1 MAEVNDVHLHG
12 RVIITG
18 HIQVLTGLHIGAGEE
33 GVKIGGVEQNAV
45 MRDTLTNEPYIPG
58 SSLKGKLRSLAEKRD
73 PKARM
78 DWPIGQ
84 VVKIHVCSA
93 PDAYRQC
100 HICRI
105 FGIPGQ
111 LKSSA
116 PTRLVVRD
124 VHLAPESRSRLLSA
138 ETDLPFTEVKY
149 EAAIDRVTSEAVP
162 RPLERVPAE
171 AIFGPFEMV
180 FSLYEEGDVDLLP
193 RLFETM
199 RLLEDDYLG
208 GSGSRGS
215 GKVRFENVQV
225 AVKSVDAYAEE
236 KPDIP
241 TVSAPDLEALTGKL
255 SSVTGLVREK
265 VRFSEEPAGRET
277 ADDG

>member
-1 MAEVNDVHLHG
+1 MAEANEVHLRG

-18 HIQVLTGLHIGAGEE
+18 HIRVLTGLHIGAGEE
-33 GVKIGGVEQNAV
+33 GIKIGGVEQNAV
-45 MRDTLTNEPYIPG
+45 VRDTLTNEPYIPG

-73 PKARM
+73 PSARM

-84 VVKIHVCSA
+84 VRIHVCRD
-93 PDAYRQC
+93 PEDYRTC

-105 FGIPGQ
+105 FGVPGQ

-124 VHLAPESRSRLLSA
+124 VRLRPESRSELLGA

-149 EAAIDRVTSEAVP
+149 EAAIDRVTSEATP
-162 RPLERVPAE
+162 RPLERVPAG
-171 AIFGPFEMV
+171 AVFGPLEMV
-180 FSLYEEGDVDLLP
+180 FSLYEEGDVNLLP

-215 GKVRFENVQV
+215 GKVRFENLQV
-225 AVKSVDAYAEE
+225 AVKPVDAYALE
-236 KPDIP
+236 KPDVP
-241 TVSAPDLEALTGKL
+241 TVSATDLEELTSKL
-255 SSVTGLVREK
+255 SSVADLIQKKMSFPQKPPGE
-265 VRFSEEPAGRET
+265 ET
-277 ADDG
+277 AGDG